1 MENIFIT
8 KNEDLRTSLVVRE
21 DESSLYTL
29 PVDILS
35 LIYMYDNTYHIKFKE
50 VIIQIK
56 IRAQRLD
63 AEKIYKE
70 YMIAVMNMHN
80 DYDSYSD
87 NYDVDNWSD
96 DSDSVSVYSD
106 SGDEIDFRR
115 TYISFEK
122 KQEQFRLE
130 VEMLKFEKEKFEEL
144 LSENNNTIDHRY
156 RNYKNSNKKFTKIQ
170 KYEVGIK
177 ANNKKN
183 KSKTTW

>member
-1 MENIFIT
+1 
-8 KNEDLRTSLVVRE
+8 
-21 DESSLYTL
+21 
-29 PVDILS
+29 
-35 LIYMYDNTYHIKFKE
+35 
-50 VIIQIK
+50 
-56 IRAQRLD
+56 
-63 AEKIYKE
+63 
-70 YMIAVMNMHN
+70 MIAVMNMHN

>member
-1 MENIFIT
+1 MENIFI
-8 KNEDLRTSLVVRE
+8 
-21 DESSLYTL
+21 TL

-50 VIIQIK
+50 VIIQIN
-56 IRAQRLD
+56 AQRRFD
-63 AEKIYKE
+63 EVIYHP
-70 YMIAVMNMHN
+70 YLN
-80 DYDSYSD
+80 DYWDNSSYSD
-87 NYDVDNWSD
+87 YEPDYDDL
-96 DSDSVSVYSD
+96 SVSDNNNPVYYNNNPD
-106 SGDEIDFRR
+106 NNPVYYDTYR
-115 TYISFEK
+115 TYISLEE

-144 LSENNNTIDHRY
+144 LCENNNTIDHRY

-183 KSKTTW
+183 KSKTTR